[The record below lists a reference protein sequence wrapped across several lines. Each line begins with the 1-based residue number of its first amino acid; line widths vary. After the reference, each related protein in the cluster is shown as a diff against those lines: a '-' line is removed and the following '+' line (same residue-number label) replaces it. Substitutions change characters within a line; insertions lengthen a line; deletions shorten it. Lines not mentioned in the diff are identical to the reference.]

1 MAIKL
6 VTKGKHYQGLSTDEK
21 PIDPLPPEGSTFH
34 AIDTGEEYIFY
45 NGTWER
51 DLRLITA
58 FRAV

>member
-1 MAIKL
+1 MTVKIIINPKR
-6 VTKGKHYQGLSTDEK
+6 YQGLSTDEK
-21 PIDPLPPEGSTFH
+21 PIDPVPPEGSTFY

-58 FRAV
+58 IRAV